1 MDYFILLLKKYEE
14 KEGGLFVDVILF
26 LILVLRDD
34 LGFLRFDKFLVF
46 LVILWDFFG

>member
-14 KEGGLFVDVILF
+14 KEGGLFVDVLF